1 MKHYVVNK
9 NGRDAKQRLTDRVS
23 FHELLLITLTSFSW
37 LIHCTSK
44 VSILEQFYST
54 DTIKQIST
62 VALIVFS
69 MSLIG
74 LLSYNSYL
82 FFSTQRLKKNKNPI
96 YWFKEYEVQI
106 RLNEAFKR
114 MKMTNRI
121 QGVNGFE
128 LPDTRVNWLIDS
140 KNYQI
145 FIEVL
150 PATAGKEDEIIPA
163 LNAALKGSLERF
175 AVSDM
180 LISESGNWVEYLFE
194 DVLLNKN
201 WTVKDFKE
209 LQPIQHYVYKL
220 MNNLTIDIRQHSHML
235 ITGKTS
241 SRKTTVIFSLMTQ
254 FFLDSCEVII
264 VDVKNEFSMFS
275 SFLEEDHI
283 VTNKDNVLDLFERA
297 VQTMNARQSLVTE
310 YATTYDK
317 VGTTA
322 ADLNMRPLVIICDE
336 VAALMQTFES
346 KKDKDKFM
354 SLLSQ
359 LVLKGRSA
367 LVSVIFAMQR
377 PDSNSTITGAIRDQC
392 SFRLL
397 LGSSTKEARQMVLG
411 ESFENVKSNVK
422 KGEGYYLL
430 DGCTNQPQKFHVM
443 DIYTYQIARP
453 SLMKKAY
460 EIGKSEDAYTNY
472 DFDIF

>member
-9 NGRDAKQRLTDRVS
+9 NERDAKQRLTDRIS
-23 FHELLLITLTSFSW
+23 FHEILLITLTTVSW
-37 LIHCTSK
+37 FIHTRSK
-44 VSILEQFYST
+44 VLMLEQFYSI
-54 DTIKQIST
+54 DTVKKIST
-62 VALIVFS
+62 VALVVFS
-69 MSLIG
+69 ISSVS

-82 FFSTQRLKKNKNPI
+82 FLKTLLLKKNKNPM

-114 MKMTNRI
+114 MKMTNKI

-128 LPDTRVNWLIDS
+128 IPCTRVNWLKDS

-194 DVLLNKN
+194 DVLINKN
-201 WTVKDFKE
+201 WTVRNIKE
-209 LQPIQHYVYKL
+209 LKPSKHYVYKL

-235 ITGKTS
+235 LTGKTS
-241 SRKTTVIFSLMTQ
+241 SRKTTVIFSLMAQ
-254 FFLDSCEVII
+254 FFLDSCEIII

-283 VTNKDNVLDLFERA
+283 VTNADKALDLLERS

-317 VGTTA
+317 AGTTA
-322 ADLNMRPLVIICDE
+322 GDLNMRPLVIICDE